1 MASPERH
8 LRYEDLEGRQM
19 MSTVSPVGDLQTE
32 TAGALQ
38 GAIDLERGS
47 SQYLS
52 IPDASQKGLD
62 LAGDFTVE
70 CRFRMESAPGTDEY
84 RPFLSKWTGGASA
97 GRAYAFVYINLGGT
111 PKICV
116 NLSSDGT
123 NVVSKTIDYTFQ
135 PGTWYDVAFS
145 FRASSGTVDVYV
157 DGEQIGSMT
166 GFPQTIKDSA
176 ADAAIGNFLGETFDG
191 QIDEMRVWAVTRSGE
206 EIAANR
212 RMELRGDEAG
222 LVSDWRFNDSALTDA
237 ALSGNTFVN
246 RGGVVF
252 SSDVPTVQVRTQ
264 ATVAD
269 VDAVMEEIP
278 QEDAEPVILSPSK
291 DDTPSVASAQ
301 EEQDVSARGST
312 ELTMTQALLDASET
326 IEAPIAPSLKVA
338 EIHGNTVLVS
348 LASPQESST
357 VVIGGAGGILQ
368 QTTLSH
374 PGGTELAMAKVT
386 MNRVTPP
393 GRYPLALFGPSSS
406 QSITSLEVDWNG
418 TTLSLVT
425 EESQWDAVSQAEM
438 TAGRG
443 LAGIERLKGDLA
455 TAQAAVQ
462 VFDAQMNLTTTDVS
476 GMPALKRLQV
486 NDLFERCDP
495 KWKLEMNEIPA
506 LVRARY
512 PFMDA
517 ATVRGTSDSLCGQL
531 GSFHD
536 AVGEILFAAVEVY
549 RSVEHGG
556 DQDRLLE
563 NLRET
568 IGRWN
573 LRRAVIEIKG
583 DTGRTLPTY
592 EQALEEGL
600 RLYGLE
606 DTINVLAYRNA
617 EQERLQAIVNRLTDD
632 EDYQREFLGQKP
644 ADSVT
649 YASASNGYQG
659 YLDEGQA
666 RRLARIATLTQDAYL
681 ASTDRHVQLAM
692 AVSGLPNVQREY
704 AIAMAGNSAEVAAI
718 MADARREMVQAT
730 QSGVITS
737 HGMLVALDGLM
748 GEVGGIWE
756 QFHGAA
762 SITENIGTFSEA
774 DYSDMAVSMTP
785 GGQHSYI

>member
-1 MASPERH
+1 
-8 LRYEDLEGRQM
+8 
-19 MSTVSPVGDLQTE
+19 
-32 TAGALQ
+32 
-38 GAIDLERGS
+38 
-47 SQYLS
+47 
-52 IPDASQKGLD
+52 
-62 LAGDFTVE
+62 
-70 CRFRMESAPGTDEY
+70 
-84 RPFLSKWTGGASA
+84 
-97 GRAYAFVYINLGGT
+97 
-111 PKICV
+111 
-116 NLSSDGT
+116 
-123 NVVSKTIDYTFQ
+123 
-135 PGTWYDVAFS
+135 
-145 FRASSGTVDVYV
+145 
-157 DGEQIGSMT
+157 
-166 GFPQTIKDSA
+166 
-176 ADAAIGNFLGETFDG
+176 
-191 QIDEMRVWAVTRSGE
+191 
-206 EIAANR
+206 
-212 RMELRGDEAG
+212 
-222 LVSDWRFNDSALTDA
+222 
-237 ALSGNTFVN
+237 
-246 RGGVVF
+246 
-252 SSDVPTVQVRTQ
+252 
-264 ATVAD
+264 
-269 VDAVMEEIP
+269 
-278 QEDAEPVILSPSK
+278 
-291 DDTPSVASAQ
+291 
-301 EEQDVSARGST
+301 
-312 ELTMTQALLDASET
+312 
-326 IEAPIAPSLKVA
+326 
-338 EIHGNTVLVS
+338 
-348 LASPQESST
+348 
-357 VVIGGAGGILQ
+357 
-368 QTTLSH
+368 
-374 PGGTELAMAKVT
+374 
-386 MNRVTPP
+386 
-393 GRYPLALFGPSSS
+393 
-406 QSITSLEVDWNG
+406 
-418 TTLSLVT
+418 
-425 EESQWDAVSQAEM
+425 
-438 TAGRG
+438 
-443 LAGIERLKGDLA
+443 
-455 TAQAAVQ
+455 VQ

-568 IGRWN
+568 IGRVN

-617 EQERLQAIVNRLTDD
+617 EQERLQAIVNRITDD

-785 GGQHSYI
+785 GGQHSYTFTLTEPAMVNVGLPGIVGEAQGPWVDCPPVNYALRLTGGPDHVDYAHGRGAASAETISAAAGIDLDVEGITVIGLGNGDNRPTFTMDTSTSVDEDVDADNITIKGLRFVSGKAAMLAMIDVNNAFFEAIDCDFISLSTFTVINFINIPTTKDNFRFKGCRFISATDPDGTDGGANTGCFYIVDSENIRIEDCEFYGNFETAIFHNKTTACKNLWVINCYGIQSLSGAEPFQLVDGANGAMVGGGFITPAEAAATEATLVGTLGDAFFILVPGNFGNDGVSGGQGGIIVATAS